1 MGSGRIASLDRL
13 IEELKKLPGIGARS
27 AERLAFHILRSSSDQ
42 AKALAD
48 AITNLKQSIRHCSR
62 CFNLTDR
69 ELCGICS
76 DASRD
81 QSQIWV
87 VEQPK
92 DILALEATGL
102 VRGVYHVLMGHIAP
116 LDGVEPGD
124 LTIEA
129 LVQRVKDERVEELI
143 LATNPTMEGDGTAL
157 YLESILE
164 PLKVRTTR
172 LARGL
177 AVGSQLE
184 YATTAMLEAAI
195 RGRS

>member
-1 MGSGRIASLDRL
+1 MAGGRIASLDRL
-13 IEELKKLPGIGARS
+13 IEQLTKLPGIGARS
-27 AERLAFHILRSSSDQ
+27 AERLAFHILRSSNDQ
-42 AKALAD
+42 ATALAD
-48 AITNLKQSIRHCSR
+48 AITNLKKSIRHCSR

-76 DASRD
+76 DAGRD

-116 LDGVEPGD
+116 LEGVDPGD
-124 LTIEA
+124 LTIEP
-129 LVQRVKDERVEELI
+129 LIQRVKEDGVNELI

-157 YLESILE
+157 YLESIFE
-164 PLKVRTTR
+164 PLEVRTAR

-195 RGRS
+195 RGRG